1 MWKYSGISGAG
12 HTAMDIGCFFYFI
25 FLNIDFALFPVSES
39 HYIIQ
44 ADFQTHSP
52 PASAPGGPGLLVPVT
67 LHPD

>member
-1 MWKYSGISGAG
+1 MGIGY
-12 HTAMDIGCFFYFI
+12 FFILF
-25 FLNIDFALFPVSES
+25 FNIDFALSSVSES

-52 PASAPGGPGLLVPVT
+52 PASAPGGLGLLVPVT